1 MGHCFFM
8 KSFIILPLMIMLGII
23 LLTGPQASADAG
35 MTQDSLIYC
44 SEKNISHM
52 NPQRHPISSMASS
65 ISFAVYDRL
74 LSIDPQT
81 KSTRSS
87 IGTLEKIYQNDTV
100 YVFNIAKDISFQSN
114 QFFTPTR
121 KLNAEDVAFS
131 FDRMINKDNPF
142 YRPIE
147 DFPYISHMDIVN
159 NLISVKAVGPYK
171 VEFKVKQPTNLLQP
185 FLATDN
191 SVILS
196 KEYADTIIKK
206 NLPIDTI
213 DHYAIGSGPYQL
225 NTFVR
230 GRYAKLKKFYDYHG
244 PKPQVQ
250 NLILTNSYRA
260 NKLLYKLFT
269 GECHIISNPTASQMS
284 FLQKVPE
291 DFNILQKNTINGTFI
306 IYNTKKPYLSTG
318 ALRRTL
324 SSMFSLEE
332 LNSTVF
338 FDQGHYIVEL
348 FDEKPANF
356 LKIQNNS
363 HSPATGSSSID
374 DVEKELLGE
383 NVSKPLVHE
392 RSDKFVNQFNED
404 IPEYA
409 IPKKEIPE
417 PGYELFAH
425 VLTRDEYLEAYETLK
440 QQEIEITIFQS
451 NVISNTAH
459 SKIAQF
465 LKSNFE
471 KKGIKVR
478 IKTYRT
484 NQGQNRLKKGLFD
497 IAIVNVYSDS
507 ESLIYQM
514 ISCRKNNRRRSSL
527 NSNISYTGN
536 YTGWCNDTL
545 ENMYE
550 DLSYLDKNDP
560 DAIRLQKYIM
570 NILVNEMPVYPL
582 IYNIN
587 LFVAMEYIKGLEP
600 TPYGGVSFINA
611 YIEKNR
617 GTDK

>member
-1 MGHCFFM
+1 MRIFVF
-8 KSFIILPLMIMLGII
+8 LPLLVLLGMS
-23 LLTGPQASADAG
+23 LLAGAEASASEG
-35 MTQDSLIYC
+35 TNRDSLIYC
-44 SEKNISHM
+44 SERNISHM

-81 KSTRSS
+81 KATRSAV
-87 IGTLEKIYQNDTV
+87 GTLERIYHNDTI
-100 YVFNIAKDISFQSN
+100 YVFDIAKNISFHSN
-114 QFFTPTR
+114 EFFTPTR
-121 KLNAEDVAFS
+121 KLNAEDVVFS
-131 FDRMINKDNPF
+131 FDRIINKDNPF
-142 YRPIE
+142 YRPLE

-159 NLISVKAVGPYK
+159 NLISVRAVGPYK
-171 VEFKVKQPTNLLQP
+171 VEFRLKQPTNLLQS

-196 KEYADTIIKK
+196 KEYADTILKK
-206 NLPIDTI
+206 NLPKETI
-213 DHYAIGSGPYQL
+213 DHYAIGTGPYTQYNFL
-225 NTFVR
+225 R
-230 GRYAKLKKFYDYHG
+230 GRYVKLKRFPEYHG
-244 PKPQVQ
+244 HRPEIR

-260 NKLLYKLFT
+260 NKLLYKMFT

-284 FLQKVPE
+284 FLQKVPK
-291 DFNILQKNTINGTFI
+291 DFNLIRKNTLNGTFI

-324 SSMFSLEE
+324 SSMFSLED
-332 LNSTVF
+332 LNRSVF

-348 FDEKPANF
+348 FDEDPSNF
-356 LKIQNNS
+356 LKIQKGNAS
-363 HSPATGSSSID
+363 ASDRTTSEK
-374 DVEKELLGE
+374 DVERELLRE
-383 NVSKPLVHE
+383 ADVKPLTYE
-392 RSDKFVNQFNED
+392 KSDKFVNMFNED
-404 IPEYA
+404 IPDYA
-409 IPKKEIPE
+409 IPKKDLPE
-417 PGYELFAH
+417 PGHELFAH
-425 VLTRDEYLEAYETLK
+425 ELSRQEYIEAYETLK
-440 QQEIEITIFQS
+440 QQELEITIFQS

-471 KKGIKVR
+471 KKGLRAR

-484 NQGQNRLKKGLFD
+484 NQEQNRIKKGLFD
-497 IAIVNVYSDS
+497 LAIVNVYSDS

-514 ISCRKNNRRRSSL
+514 ISCRQNNRRRSSL
-527 NSNISYTGN
+527 SSNISYTGN
-536 YTGWCNDTL
+536 YTGWCNDTV

-582 IYNIN
+582 IYNLN
-587 LFVAMEYIKGLEP
+587 LFVAMEYVEGLEP

-611 YIEKNR
+611 RIKHE
-617 GTDK
+617 GDKK